1 LGKEERKMEKKGIML
16 AAVGAISLLLPL
28 MAEPARAQFGV
39 PASQA
44 PRIESG
50 SVLCSSTGRFVF
62 GQVSESSKDQFMLDT
77 MTGRLWRIAE
87 TGEIGLHLR
96 PIPYRDE
103 EGKCTPVPESV
114 AEPKPKETKKK

>member
-1 LGKEERKMEKKGIML
+1 MEKKGIML
-16 AAVGAISLLLPL
+16 AAAGAIPLLLLL

-77 MTGRLWRIAE
+77 MTGSRVKFSW
-87 TGEIGLHLR
+87 
-96 PIPYRDE
+96 
-103 EGKCTPVPESV
+103 
-114 AEPKPKETKKK
+114 